1 MHVLCS
7 KMYLR
12 TDVLLVSKL
21 LCFQYKSCATLRYQI
36 TSDNQITASRVQ
48 DNLPAHVKQQIIDAK
63 DKKAEQTI
71 IDNLLVRRGAHYE
84 VLASYF

>member
-1 MHVLCS
+1 VHVLCS

-21 LCFQYKSCATLRYQI
+21 LCFRYKSCATLRYQI

-48 DNLPAHVKQQIIDAK
+48 DGLPPHVKQQIIDAK
-63 DKKAEQTI
+63 GKKAEQTI
-71 IDNLLVRRGAHYE
+71 IDNLLVRRGTHFE